1 MQFQILIDG
10 KDTRAA
16 LPVKWNALLDERL
29 DEGRLS
35 LRHEQTKLYRIG
47 APVSIKVNNTQ
58 KDFIVSADESTEI
71 PVGSG
76 YYNHELSLIE
86 PTKLLEGIVVESIT
100 FTNNLGRTYNVVKVD
115 VEPIISP
122 APPANPGTTDL
133 RLSAKVWMQGPVN
146 VGDIITVPST
156 SGLDRIYGTNGNPWP
171 TFDAKHDVKVIDPSG
186 DVIYSAS
193 GTYEPKTITIDKIG
207 QYRIVYTYGLQ
218 SPAGSSG
225 KNYDIEY
232 TFLSVDTEKKPLQ
245 KWNICT
251 VLERVLNLAEPHLQ
265 IVAPR
270 YNLDPGQAVEFENIL
285 APEFAFT
292 KCTLKEILDQIG
304 GFIHGIPRLTR
315 GESGALDTIRYDMLG
330 GTEEALISSNNI
342 PYITEIHSQNI
353 EDYVT
358 ELDSTV
364 YNLVNTL
371 NSGEGSVTEPYAG
384 GFKSV
389 RSEEAYARI
398 EEGNM
403 VISTSLPIYSI
414 QKLEVIDTTNKVG
427 DITAYVFEGAEY
439 GRLSSFDGN
448 YPMSKAYAIYY
459 NLGEKNIK
467 GLSYKSP
474 NVIGAS
480 GAKYSIANIIEAA
493 TGDDNITSSWWGKD
507 GVGNYP
513 RLAFRITYTPIFSAR
528 ILQHKP
534 YTEADA
540 LKRSLVYNQ
549 GANLVETRYYGENM
563 RGVIARLGNPELTR
577 SYRMPDLTN
586 IPTIGQVFKNDGD
599 DYYITSVTVAVYAEN
614 VDFTVGMSKDFN
626 RLSQYIGINSEWR
639 AYEVSERKAYN
650 RDMVYC
656 DFCVIG
662 DPVSILNSLTF
673 IGKSGL
679 HYIANAFSHS
689 AEEENENY
697 CNPLTVA
704 QVTTYDEQGNDYS
717 ITLPVVSTAFGNAM
731 VFSFGMADNY
741 SAGAQS
747 ILENPNNTVTG
758 YWQTD
763 VPYVDYYGRV
773 KSMEFKLGA
782 FGTTLKFGDAA
793 TFELPKGNEYV
804 GSSVIGTPSNNR
816 LEIDKNGTE
825 ILHMNYQLEFV
836 SNWKDL
842 IIGSA
847 LARNCLMVNKRE
859 TDDNGQAVHATA
871 VYVLNKK
878 VGRFDSKIDIS
889 SATLI
894 HDYRNKP
901 PAVAL
906 LHIKLGDIISTASGV
921 AWAIA
926 DQSTGEI
933 LLARNMEI
941 AEGDTINLPWMSCV
955 HTLP

>member
-10 KDTRAA
+10 KDTRVA

-35 LRHEQTKLYRIG
+35 LRHEQAKLYRIG
-47 APVSIKVNNTQ
+47 APVSIKINNTQ

-122 APPANPGTTDL
+122 APPANPGLTDL
-133 RLSAKVWMQGPVN
+133 RLSAKVWMQGPVK

-156 SGLDRIYGTNGNPWP
+156 SGLDRIYKTNGLPWP
-171 TFDAKHDVKVIDPSG
+171 AFDAKNDVKVIDPSG

-193 GTYEPKTITIDKIG
+193 GTYEPQTIAIDKIG

-218 SPAGSSG
+218 SSFASDG

-232 TFLSVDTEKKPLQ
+232 TFLSVDTEKQPLQ
-245 KWNICT
+245 KWNIRA

-265 IVAPR
+265 SVAPR
-270 YNLDPGQAVEFENIL
+270 YKLDPVQAVEFENIL

-304 GFIHGIPRLTR
+304 GFIHGIPRLIR
-315 GESGALDTIRYDMLG
+315 GENGKLDTICYDMLG
-330 GTEEALISSNNI
+330 GIEEAIISLNKL

-364 YNLVNTL
+364 DNLVNTL
-371 NSGEGSVTEPYAG
+371 NSGEGALTEPYAG

-389 RSEEAYARI
+389 RSEQAYARI

-448 YPMSKAYAIYY
+448 YPTSKAYAIYY

-474 NVIGAS
+474 NIIGGA
-480 GAKYSIANIIEAA
+480 GAKYSIANIIKAT
-493 TGDDNITSSWWGKD
+493 TGDDITSSWWGSN
-507 GVGNYP
+507 GNGKYP

-534 YTEADA
+534 YVEPDA

-563 RGVIARLGNPELTR
+563 RGIVARLGNPEFTR
-577 SYRMPDLTN
+577 SYRMPDLTY
-586 IPTIGQVFKNDGD
+586 IPTIGQIFKHNDN
-599 DYYITSVTVAVYAEN
+599 DYYITSVTVAVYPES

-650 RDMVYC
+650 RDMVYS

-662 DPVSILNSLTF
+662 NIVPILNLTF
-673 IGKSGL
+673 IGNNGL

-689 AEEENENY
+689 VEGENENY

-704 QVTTYDEQGNDYS
+704 QVTTYDDQGNDYPM
-717 ITLPVVSTAFGNAM
+717 TLPVVSTAFGNAM

-773 KSMEFKLGA
+773 KSMEFKLGP
-782 FGTTLKFGDAA
+782 FGTELKFGDEA
-793 TFELPKGNEYV
+793 TFTLPQGDEY
-804 GSSVIGTPSNNR
+804 GDIPAPISTLINDR

-825 ILHMNYQLEFV
+825 ILRMNYQLEFV

-859 TDDNGQAVHATA
+859 TDDNGQSVHATA

-901 PAVAL
+901 PAVVL

-933 LLARNMEI
+933 LLAQNMDI